1 MAGLNG
7 KFGVG
12 LLTKNTMHLMSKKNP
27 FNSLCIALVDS
38 ASSVIVY
45 YCFGALFERT
55 NIFILFNSYFTS
67 LNAAMLDIWNNRY
80 VWDVCTFLKKI
91 SKDLQ
96 KIVFRLPWNILF
108 QEEIKLEI
116 HRTEASHQ
124 SESRLPDPHLP
135 RVVKATLTQ
144 WKISQ
149 FDWTLRELQEIVVSQ
164 LVGYKVGALLFFYIL
179 CRRRRR
185 TQLYLSIVIIKSN
198 FMPA

>member
-80 VWDVCTFLKKI
+80 VWDVCTFQKKKI
-91 SKDLQ
+91 RKICRKSFSGYPGIFFFKKRSSWKFIGQ
-96 KIVFRLPWNILF
+96 KPP
-108 QEEIKLEI
+108 IKV
-116 HRTEASHQ
+116 RA
-124 SESRLPDPHLP
+124 DF
-135 RVVKATLTQ
+135 LTP
-144 WKISQ
+144 ISP
-149 FDWTLRELQEIVVSQ
+149 EL
-164 LVGYKVGALLFFYIL
+164 
-179 CRRRRR
+179 
-185 TQLYLSIVIIKSN
+185 
-198 FMPA
+198 